1 MIKSEYKMKH
11 LNNNYLIKPIL
22 YVSGIKLL
30 KLVSTPLQILQVL
43 QVTYWLATF
52 AQKPKLLGSSP
63 AASYVQRWTLCS
75 NCPANVK
82 VSVKRVEVVVRS

>member
-43 QVTYWLATF
+43 QVT
-52 AQKPKLLGSSP
+52 
-63 AASYVQRWTLCS
+63 
-75 NCPANVK
+75 
-82 VSVKRVEVVVRS
+82 